1 MAESDALHAA
11 LVLVKDPVSVRK
23 LQRAEL
29 PGGIPAV
36 LAIAIGEEAALAEAQ
51 AYTGRSRTA
60 LTEAAGFFVE
70 QVLLDHDADSY
81 RVLGGSRKS
90 THEELR
96 HNMAL
101 LMRWLHPDLQAL
113 RNGAGDREVFSSRVT
128 RAWEDLKNDER
139 RRAYDRLHPP
149 AAPSNGGTRK
159 SARKPAAAAAKTTSS
174 SSTRVGPVK
183 TGATNGAAKTRRP
196 GSATKPVPRTRPR
209 FPLSL
214 RRLEGDSF
222 WMRLIDLFRRSP

>member
-36 LAIAIGEEAALAEAQ
+36 LAIAIGDEAALAEART
-51 AYTGRSRTA
+51 YTGRSSAA

-81 RVLGGSRKS
+81 RVLGGSRRS
-90 THEELR
+90 THEDLR

-113 RNGAGDREVFSSRVT
+113 RNGAAADREVFSSRVT

-139 RRAYDRLHPP
+139 RRSYDRLHPP
-149 AAPSNGGTRK
+149 AAPSNGATRRSSRGPK
-159 SARKPAAAAAKTTSS
+159 TGSAKTS
-174 SSTRVGPVK
+174 P
-183 TGATNGAAKTRRP
+183 ANGASKGRYP
-196 GSATKPVPRTRPR
+196 GSAAKPMLRSRPR
-209 FPLSL
+209 FPVGS
-214 RRLEGDSF
+214 RRSGGGSF
-222 WMRLIDLFRRSP
+222 WMRLFDLFRRSP

>member
-11 LVLVKDPVSVRK
+11 LLLAKDPVSVRK

-36 LAIAIGEEAALAEAQ
+36 LAIAIGDEAALAEART
-51 AYTGRSRTA
+51 YTGRSSAA

-81 RVLGGSRKS
+81 RVLGGSRRS

-113 RNGAGDREVFSSRVT
+113 RNRAAADREVFSSRVT

-139 RRAYDRLHPP
+139 RRTYDRLHPP
-149 AAPSNGGTRK
+149 AAPSNGATRR
-159 SARKPAAAAAKTTSS
+159 SSRGPKP
-174 SSTRVGPVK
+174 
-183 TGATNGAAKTRRP
+183 GAAKTGSINGASKSRYP
-196 GSATKPVPRTRPR
+196 GSTAKPMLRSRSR
-209 FPLSL
+209 FPVAS
-214 RRLEGDSF
+214 RRSGGGSF
-222 WMRLIDLFRRSP
+222 WMRLFDLFRRNP

>member
-1 MAESDALHAA
+1 MAQSEALHAA
-11 LVLVKDPVSVRK
+11 LALLKDPVAVRQ

-29 PGGIPAV
+29 PHGISELLV
-36 LAIAIGEEAALAEAQ
+36 IAIGEDSAIAKAQ
-51 AYTGRSRTA
+51 VYTGRSRHA
-60 LTEAAGFFVE
+60 LQEAAGFFVE

-81 RVLGGSRKS
+81 RVLGGSRRS

-113 RNGAGDREVFSSRVT
+113 RNGAAADREVFSSRVT

-149 AAPSNGGTRK
+149 AAPSNGATHR
-159 SARKPAAAAAKTTSS
+159 SS
-174 SSTRVGPVK
+174 RGPK
-183 TGATNGAAKTRRP
+183 TGSTKTSPANGASKSRYP
-196 GSATKPVPRTRPR
+196 GSTAQPMPRSRSRVPGN
-209 FPLSL
+209 S
-214 RRLEGDSF
+214 RRSGGGSF
-222 WMRLIDLFRRSP
+222 WIRLFDLFRRSP

>member
-51 AYTGRSRTA
+51 VYTGRSRAA

-81 RVLGGSRKS
+81 RVLGGSRRS

-113 RNGAGDREVFSSRVT
+113 RNHAAADREVFSSRVT

-149 AAPSNGGTRK
+149 APPSNGGTSK
-159 SARKPAAAAAKTTSS
+159 SARAPANTGTAKAGIAKTGS
-174 SSTRVGPVK
+174 
-183 TGATNGAAKTRRP
+183 ANGASTGRRP
-196 GSATKPVPRTRPR
+196 GSASKPPFLRARPR
-209 FPLSL
+209 FAIGS
-214 RRLEGDSF
+214 RRGGGGSF

>member
-1 MAESDALHAA
+1 MAQSEALHAA
-11 LVLVKDPVSVRK
+11 LALLKDPVAVRQ

-29 PGGIPAV
+29 PHGISELLV
-36 LAIAIGEEAALAEAQ
+36 IAIGEDSALAKAQ
-51 AYTGRSRTA
+51 VYTGRSRHA
-60 LTEAAGFFVE
+60 LQEAAGFFVE

-81 RVLGGSRKS
+81 RVLGGSRRS

-113 RNGAGDREVFSSRVT
+113 RNGAATDREVFSSRVT

-149 AAPSNGGTRK
+149 ATLSNGGTRK
-159 SARKPAAAAAKTTSS
+159 SARAPAETGTAKAGIAKTS
-174 SSTRVGPVK
+174 P
-183 TGATNGAAKTRRP
+183 ANGASKGRYPGTAKPMLR
-196 GSATKPVPRTRPR
+196 SRPR
-209 FPLSL
+209 FPVGS
-214 RRLEGDSF
+214 RRSGGGSF
-222 WMRLIDLFRRSP
+222 LMRLFDLFRRSP